1 MPLAHRIIPCLDTD
15 GSRVVKGVN
24 FVGLRDAGDPVALAA
39 RYNAEGADELVVLD
53 IAASR
58 DRRPTFLET
67 IRRVA
72 AQLAIPLT
80 AGGGIRSLEDA
91 RAVIQAGADKVTVN
105 TAAVENPDLIAQLSR
120 EFGAQAVVLA
130 IDAKLLNDPFAK
142 TDPDC
147 RGTIHRALAPRRG
160 AGADIAVDPSPDA
173 PPQSTAASRWDVTVR
188 GGRESA
194 NRDAVTWAKQA
205 VELGAG
211 EILLTSV
218 DRDGTQLGFDVPLTA
233 AISQAVSVPV
243 IASGGAKLPEHF
255 AQIFREGHADAAL
268 AASIFHDNTQS
279 IRTLKEFLATQQ
291 IEIRLPC

>member
-1 MPLAHRIIPCLDTD
+1 MSLARRIIPCLDTD
-15 GSRVVKGVN
+15 GARVVKGVN
-24 FVGLRDAGDPVALAA
+24 FVGLRDAGDPVALAG
-39 RYNAEGADELVVLD
+39 RYNSEGADELVVLD

-72 AQLAIPLT
+72 AELAIPLT

-105 TAAVENPDLIAQLSR
+105 TAAVDNPDLMRQLSR

-130 IDAKLLNDPFAK
+130 IDAKFWTPTEEQVSLEKAAENDPV
-142 TDPDC
+142 DILLS
-147 RGTIHRALAPRRG
+147 RPRSS
-160 AGADIAVDPSPDA
+160 VPY
-173 PPQSTAASRWDVTVR
+173 WNVMVR
-188 GGRESA
+188 GGRDSA
-194 NRDAVTWAKQA
+194 GLDAVLWAQRGVA
-205 VELGAG
+205 LGAG

-218 DRDGTQLGFDVPLTA
+218 DRDGTQLGFDIPLTA

-243 IASGGAKLPEHF
+243 IASGGAKTPEHF

-279 IRTLKEFLATQQ
+279 IRSLKEFLAAQQ
-291 IEIRLPC
+291 IEVRLPC